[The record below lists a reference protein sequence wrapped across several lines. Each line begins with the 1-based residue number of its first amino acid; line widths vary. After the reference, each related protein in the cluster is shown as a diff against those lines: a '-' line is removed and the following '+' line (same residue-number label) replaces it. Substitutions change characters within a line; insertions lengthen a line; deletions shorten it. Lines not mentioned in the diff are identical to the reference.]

1 MNITDYTSIKSLLL
15 KFKEKSD
22 ELYAKAS
29 SLSTY
34 ATQSWVTQKIPTT
47 LPANGGTADFLAI
60 NRGTLKSATYGSFG
74 GILQDATDGPR
85 SGIWSNR
92 IKILHSSSA
101 GYYTELAQEFDGT
114 ENHLY
119 FRELNNGRLSAWKTV
134 WDSSNLTKV
143 SQLTNDAGYV
153 IKNSM
158 ASTVGDS
165 NGYVSYYC
173 NFPAFSTL
181 QSEGYLTSS
190 ETTHTEP
197 YLKALCK
204 WIIDTYGY
212 KRGIYCGIVTP
223 NSTGYCHIQVYADSG
238 QNGYPKYCS
247 GVYYALNAQMI
258 EFGFDNNVW
267 RYDTQR
273 VYSAD
278 KLRNSNGGVMTFNW
292 SGVDGQPTWLWG
304 GNDGSNMYVY
314 NPKNFSVD
322 AATRINSGVSNDFKG
337 TFSLYYTAG
346 QFSATAGNGTTY
358 KTTYY
363 PTGSTSVTSKGEAN
377 IMNLRLDWDSSC
389 KYWHDI
395 FASPNSNTLWHR
407 SVIGAVSSPWY
418 KIVQE
423 DGGTYNI
430 TSNSTNLLAG
440 YSPNRYVPVVGYYGS
455 NSTPGYLILTD
466 IPVNTNTMFV
476 AHIWGN
482 SHDNYSLPLDLYIQ
496 GYIYS
501 AKVYSSSVG
510 MLNNGCWIERS
521 YIFSYNGN
529 VGIWLPFKGSY
540 VSIYADIRIASGL
553 STTTLN
559 HCISIT
565 GSSKPTTGIS
575 DEISIPMHSSIYYN
589 ERTGST
595 SLDSLKYNGFYYISE
610 SASNYPTNTENGHLL
625 NLALKDT
632 KTQLVIP
639 YMSSGSIWYRG
650 GSTSLGN
657 WKKVLDSSNYSS
669 YALPLSGGT
678 MQGPIKFNS
687 ASLPEK
693 TTNIRYITTIDS
705 FADGGTLKWVD
716 TSNIGL
722 SAFTNDLNVP
732 ITKFIKRKSD
742 YHKIVILLC
751 KVSEIG
757 VNHYCIGHYYSI
769 ESGTNRFCDVD
780 ISFYHYRWSSSGEE
794 IHASILN
801 RSTNICSL
809 VKCTYNG
816 ETWYAINEEGNMAKY
831 FYFVGNSVNI
841 SNTYIAYY
849 SSDTKEVLN
858 SEIYGSIQYVNDSNI
873 ATTKLNNN
881 KIYHE
886 GNANITT
893 GTWKSGNFEAYTEN
907 GLLIRTSNP
916 TTHKS
921 VILRNDGGDFYFL
934 TSPANSTSYDTLRPF
949 SFNLSTGL
957 VKMWNGL
964 SVTGTINA
972 SNGLICNDSVYFR
985 ANTTTAEI
993 IITKSNET
1001 LIGSNSGNMY
1011 VNYRKASLGTTVTNY
1026 IWNAGSS
1033 STYASHTLGA
1043 LNVKSNLTVAG
1054 TSTLTGDLTV
1064 SGKITSSTGI
1074 VSNGYIAAKTASS
1087 SSDIALKKDIVDLEN
1102 ALGYIL
1108 NTHYVKFRWRDN
1120 NEESI
1125 GIIAQEE
1132 LGREYGFLVQ
1142 KHSEYLSY
1150 NYAATTALLGAAL
1163 QEEDNKVEKLK
1174 KRIEELENELNTI
1187 KESWLH

>member
-92 IKILHSSSA
+92 IKILHSNSA

-346 QFSATAGNGTTY
+346 QFSATAGNGTSY

-363 PTGSTSVTSKGEAN
+363 PTDATSVTSEGVAN
-377 IMNLRLDWDSSC
+377 IMNLRLDWDSSH

-430 TSNSTNLLAG
+430 SVTKLNG
-440 YSPNRYVPVVGYYGS
+440 YTTVYDDNKPWGK
-455 NSTPGYLILTD
+455 
-466 IPVNTNTMFV
+466 IPVINAGGWMEIGKHLEFHYDNTTGSDYSTIL
-476 AHIWGN
+476 ACTG
-482 SHDNYSLPLDLYIQ
+482 NYSNVVNLPSDNGTLALTKQIPTKVSQLTNDANYAIKATTLSGYGITDSVVHKIDEWNVPDTYRTIAAMVRMSSQGGQPQNYAYGQLLSVYGGMDTFGQLYFP
-496 GYIYS
+496 YS
-501 AKVYSSSVG
+501 A
-510 MLNNGCWIERS
+510 
-521 YIFSYNGN
+521 NGN
-529 VGIWLPFKGSY
+529 LFVRSGI
-540 VSIYADIRIASGL
+540 
-553 STTTLN
+553 
-559 HCISIT
+559 
-565 GSSKPTTGIS
+565 
-575 DEISIPMHSSIYYN
+575 
-589 ERTGST
+589 T
-595 SLDSLKYNGFYYISE
+595 SQSPDWKLLLSE
-610 SASNYPTNTENGHLL
+610 SNY
-625 NLALKDT
+625 
-632 KTQLVIP
+632 
-639 YMSSGSIWYRG
+639 M
-650 GSTSLGN
+650 
-657 WKKVLDSSNYSS
+657 S

-693 TTNIRYITTIDS
+693 TTGIRSIATIDS
-705 FADGGTLKWVD
+705 FADGGTLKWTD

-722 SAFTNDLNVP
+722 SAFNNDLNVP
-732 ITKFIKRKSD
+732 ITKFIGLKSD
-742 YHKIVILLC
+742 YQKIVILLC
-751 KVSEIG
+751 KASEMAVI
-757 VNHYCIGHYYSI
+757 HYCIGHYYSQAD
-769 ESGTNRFCDVD
+769 GGGCFCDAD
-780 ISFYHYRWSSSGEE
+780 ISFYHYRWSSSNEE

-801 RSTNICSL
+801 RSTNIFSL

-816 ETWYAINEEGNMAKY
+816 ETWYAINEEGLPAKY
-831 FYFVGNSVNI
+831 LYFVGNSDKI
-841 SNTYIAYY
+841 SNTFIAYY
-849 SSDTKEVLN
+849 NSNTKEVLN
-858 SEIYGSIQYVNDSNI
+858 SEIYGSIQYVNDSSI

-881 KIYHE
+881 EIYHE

-907 GLLIRTSNP
+907 GLLIRTQNP

-921 VILRNDGGDFYFL
+921 VILRNDGFDFYFL

-972 SNGLICNDSVYFR
+972 SSGLICNDSVYFR